1 MDEKP
6 VRKSDK
12 SILKSLEVNG
22 DIEELLARGW
32 ILETF
37 SSYCSHV
44 VFVRKKKIHLN

>member
-12 SILKSLEVNG
+12 SILKSLYKKYR

-32 ILETF
+32 IQETF

-44 VFVRKKKIHLN
+44 VFVRKKK